1 MSRNAKIDSLVQEM
15 QSKIN
20 KPDDVTFEW
29 IPYNQFRNIIEIDK
43 VALKCLHR
51 SQNISDEFLNEI
63 KGYSNKV
70 YSSDY
75 SLSINGL
82 SQDPDTKDYI
92 MVLSYAAGGNFHY
105 LVVFKKF
112 IKIIC
117 ISDMGLCGEV
127 GNTDEKNIY
136 GVMSYIVSEVLRGK
150 LYTQAADI
158 YSFGMVI
165 YFIATG
171 RQPFA
176 NRAHDGI
183 LALDICNGIRS
194 KINEQGAPECYV
206 DLMKRCRDVNPDKK
220 PKATEVEEL
229 IDLFHKSC
237 RTD

>member
-43 VALKCLHR
+43 GG

-92 MVLSYAAGGNFHY
+92 MVLSYAAGNILLIPCFLSPNTDY
-105 LVVFKKF
+105 MLS
-112 IKIIC
+112 